1 MGLSVMAGFLYGCQV
16 SVAHTF
22 TTEPCLTFLESK
34 IYLWKMEIVISHS
47 ATVFDQRLGTER
59 DQILLH
65 LGMESAKCV

>member
-34 IYLWKMEIVISHS
+34 IYL
-47 ATVFDQRLGTER
+47 
-59 DQILLH
+59 
-65 LGMESAKCV
+65 